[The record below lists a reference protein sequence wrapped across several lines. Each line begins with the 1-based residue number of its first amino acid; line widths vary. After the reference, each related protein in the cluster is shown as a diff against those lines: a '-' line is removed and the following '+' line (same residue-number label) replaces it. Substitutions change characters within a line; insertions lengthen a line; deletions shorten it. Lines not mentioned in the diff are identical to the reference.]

1 MRTEIFDRAEL
12 SLILESRGE
21 LQGLCTALQK
31 AHFAMFRAG
40 EIDGYYET
48 ICELHKQVE
57 AALGHDRI
65 CLRPGLSDQ
74 CGP

>member
-21 LQGLCTALQK
+21 LRDLCTALQK

-40 EIDGYYET
+40 ELDAHYET
-48 ICELHKQVE
+48 ICELHKQV
-57 AALGHDRI
+57 AAAAGIDPLKVPRGT
-65 CLRPGLSDQ
+65 
-74 CGP
+74 